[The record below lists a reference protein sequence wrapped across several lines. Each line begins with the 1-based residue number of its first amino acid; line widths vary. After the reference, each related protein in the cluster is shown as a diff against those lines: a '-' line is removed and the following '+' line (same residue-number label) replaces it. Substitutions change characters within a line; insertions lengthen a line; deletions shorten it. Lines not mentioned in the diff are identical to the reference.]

1 MHINRLLYVPFSVQ
15 TCTTFNNQWFFFYSP
30 RRYFLPKR
38 WLISGT
44 RVSQTT
50 FGWITNSGSYQ
61 GSLIHKIFAHSWIS
75 EVCKHDVEPRGG
87 EVLHVFSTG
96 VIHNP
101 SLSQLC
107 EKGENESMESHKPL
121 PQPVVYRSDK
131 ALVLIRRHLHT
142 CSFICIHREYALHF
156 NIYTLTHI
164 FLSKQLNLL

>member
-1 MHINRLLYVPFSVQ
+1 MCLLRFKHAQLSIIND
-15 TCTTFNNQWFFFYSP
+15 FFFYSP

-87 EVLHVFSTG
+87 RFYMYSQRAWFTTLPSASCVKRVRMNLWSPT
-96 VIHNP
+96 NP
-101 SLSQLC
+101 SLNQLFR
-107 EKGENESMESHKPL
+107 G
-121 PQPVVYRSDK
+121 VRSSGLDP
-131 ALVLIRRHLHT
+131 T
-142 CSFICIHREYALHF
+142 PS
-156 NIYTLTHI
+156 THP
-164 FLSKQLNLL
+164 

>member
-1 MHINRLLYVPFSVQ
+1 MI
-15 TCTTFNNQWFFFYSP
+15 FFLQP
-30 RRYFLPKR
+30 TVGRRYFLPKR

-87 EVLHVFSTG
+87 RFYMYSQRAWFTTLPSASCVKRVRIYGVPQTPPSTSCLEG
-96 VIHNP
+96 W
-101 SLSQLC
+101 
-107 EKGENESMESHKPL
+107 E
-121 PQPVVYRSDK
+121 

>member
-1 MHINRLLYVPFSVQ
+1 MHINRLLYVHSSVQ

-87 EVLHVFSTG
+87 RFYMYSQRAWFTTLPSASCVKRVRMNLWSPT
-96 VIHNP
+96 NP
-101 SLSQLC
+101 SLNQLFIGVT
-107 EKGENESMESHKPL
+107 KLWSWSDAIYT
-121 PQPVVYRSDK
+121 PVVSSVY
-131 ALVLIRRHLHT
+131 IG
-142 CSFICIHREYALHF
+142 
-156 NIYTLTHI
+156 NILFTSIFTH
-164 FLSKQLNLL
+164 

>member
-1 MHINRLLYVPFSVQ
+1 MPSSVQ

-87 EVLHVFSTG
+87 RFYMY
-96 VIHNP
+96 
-101 SLSQLC
+101 SQRAWFTT
-107 EKGENESMESHKPL
+107 L
-121 PQPVVYRSDK
+121 PQPAVWKGWEWIYGVPQTPPSTSCLEGWE

>member
-1 MHINRLLYVPFSVQ
+1 MRINRLLYVTSSVQ

-75 EVCKHDVEPRGG
+75 EVCKHDVEPREGRFYMYSQRAWFTTLPSASC
-87 EVLHVFSTG
+87 VKRVRMNLWSPT
-96 VIHNP
+96 NP
-101 SLSQLC
+101 SLNQLFW
-107 EKGENESMESHKPL
+107 G
-121 PQPVVYRSDK
+121 VRSSGLDPTPST
-131 ALVLIRRHLHT
+131 HL
-142 CSFICIHREYALHF
+142 
-156 NIYTLTHI
+156 
-164 FLSKQLNLL
+164 

>member
-1 MHINRLLYVPFSVQ
+1 MCILQFKHAQLSIIND
-15 TCTTFNNQWFFFYSP
+15 FFFYSP

-87 EVLHVFSTG
+87 KVLHVFSTG

-101 SLSQLC
+101 SLSQLF
-107 EKGENESMESHKPL
+107 EKGENESMESHKPSL
-121 PQPVVYRSDK
+121 NQLFRGVRSSGFDPTPST
-131 ALVLIRRHLHT
+131 HL
-142 CSFICIHREYALHF
+142 
-156 NIYTLTHI
+156 
-164 FLSKQLNLL
+164 

>member
-1 MHINRLLYVPFSVQ
+1 MHINSLPYVPSSVQ

-87 EVLHVFSTG
+87 GSTCILNG
-96 VIHNP
+96 RD
-101 SLSQLC
+101 SQ
-107 EKGENESMESHKPL
+107 PF
-121 PQPVVYRSDK
+121 PQPAVWKGWEWIYGVPQTPPSTSCLEGWK